1 MLNICSQ
8 AHLLRLV
15 VRPDNSFEVSIDH
28 TLVSEINCDEMEI
41 NEMFLNWFL
50 KVNHGTLLDSFTP
63 PVNPPAEIED
73 PEDSMPADWVQI
85 LSFKP

>member
-28 TLVSEINCDEMEI
+28 TLVSQIYQHI
-41 NEMFLNWFL
+41 
-50 KVNHGTLLDSFTP
+50 P
-63 PVNPPAEIED
+63 IYD
-73 PEDSMPADWVQI
+73 PFQI
-85 LSFKP
+85 KLPTILTELCEGEPWHAFGLIHSPREPSRRD